1 MGVDR
6 VNNDEACPSFHITLP
21 FAPQK
26 SLRAPC
32 CDSELVSVKAVHI
45 RIELTSNMVP
55 VMRRRD
61 QISPIVRE
69 EVFSFPTEPAQHP
82 EVALQISRNAEH
94 LPGALTRQRFEIHNI
109 D

>member
-1 MGVDR
+1 MGVDST
-6 VNNDEACPSFHITLP
+6 VNNDEACPSCHINLP
-21 FAPQK
+21 FARHK

-45 RIELTSNMVP
+45 RIELTCNMVP
-55 VMRRRD
+55 VMRRSD

-82 EVALQISRNAEH
+82 EVAFADLS
-94 LPGALTRQRFEIHNI
+94 
-109 D
+109 